1 MTPEMTHDLLMLLAY
16 PVLTA
21 ILNGL
26 LALAGKS
33 DHPMAKLLAKV
44 GTSLLKEKVK

>member
-1 MTPEMTHDLLMLLAY
+1 MTPEMKHDLIMLLAW

-21 ILNGL
+21 LLNGL
-26 LALAGKS
+26 MALAGKS
-33 DHPMAKLLAKV
+33 DHPMAKLMAKV